1 MGSEMCIRDRFC
13 HTGEDVHGFH
23 YDPLVFDRSTRR
35 RTGPLR
41 QNRDSRPLRRQ
52 YAVGGRERE
61 DVILPASRGD
71 ITEEALSLDLVRVVL
86 SDGEEGQEVNAP
98 ARARRLL
105 RRASSEI
112 ALGHADTVLAARVE
126 RAAVG
131 SATVPRVQGA
141 GAAAAGLEDSAGSSA
156 AQPIPA
162 SMSAGVATAPD
173 PVSGGDA
180 VVDGPRRSA
189 RIRDK
194 GETSGRTYGKGL
206 RR

>member
-1 MGSEMCIRDRFC
+1 MRLRCAAGEMSETEYRVQKQMLKRQLEQQKQPS
-13 HTGEDVHGFH
+13 TAGEQ
-23 YDPLVFDRSTRR
+23 L
-35 RTGPLR
+35 
-41 QNRDSRPLRRQ
+41 
-52 YAVGGRERE
+52 A
-61 DVILPASRGD
+61 RGD

-141 GAAAAGLEDSAGSSA
+141 G
-156 AQPIPA
+156 P
-162 SMSAGVATAPD
+162 
-173 PVSGGDA
+173 
-180 VVDGPRRSA
+180 
-189 RIRDK
+189 
-194 GETSGRTYGKGL
+194 L
-206 RR
+206 RRASKTQLVAVQRSLSLRACRLVWLLRQILSQEVMQ

>member
-1 MGSEMCIRDRFC
+1 MRHHHAI
-13 HTGEDVHGFH
+13 
-23 YDPLVFDRSTRR
+23 
-35 RTGPLR
+35 
-41 QNRDSRPLRRQ
+41 
-52 YAVGGRERE
+52 GGRERE
-61 DVILPASRGD
+61 DVALPASRGD
-71 ITEEALSLDLVRVVL
+71 VTEEALSLDLVQVVL

-126 RAAVG
+126 RAVVG
-131 SATVPRVQGA
+131 SATVPRVQGAGGGPGRTAAGPAGA

-162 SMSAGVATAPD
+162 SMSASVATAPD